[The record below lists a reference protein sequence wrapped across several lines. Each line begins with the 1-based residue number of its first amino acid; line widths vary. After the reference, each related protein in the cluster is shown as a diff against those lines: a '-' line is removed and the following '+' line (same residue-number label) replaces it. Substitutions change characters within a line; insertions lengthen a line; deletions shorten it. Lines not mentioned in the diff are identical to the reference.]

1 MNITLTAQPGKCFL
15 LFLTDTVL
23 GSASAR
29 WTACGS
35 LQVIRKTR
43 WLASELGGR
52 PSYVAVCGGA
62 GQCARS
68 LEGGLF
74 GTSGKRLNSP

>member
-43 WLASELGGR
+43 WLASELGGDRAMR
-52 PSYVAVCGGA
+52 PSAVMPVSVPGA
-62 GQCARS
+62 WK
-68 LEGGLF
+68 EGS
-74 GTSGKRLNSP
+74 SGHQGRD